1 LYNGLAGV
9 ALVQLF
15 EANKDDK
22 YKKAAVRAA
31 NWVITRPVVTNWNY
45 NSFSV
50 FLLAEVYRI
59 TGDEKYLESARKIQC
74 GFLGGS
80 LDTGEDAAA
89 ARR

>member
-1 LYNGLAGV
+1 
-9 ALVQLF
+9 
-15 EANKDDK
+15 
-22 YKKAAVRAA
+22 
-31 NWVITRPVVTNWNY
+31 VTNWNY